1 MKMPISEVVDRY
13 TITLI
18 RKKKTDFDVEEEL
31 AAYRKEIEKYNGVLD
46 EYIDRLAYYN
56 EVVWDAEARASRD
69 MNLHQH
75 TKEDYIRIGKVSV
88 DIREAN
94 KLRNGV
100 KADIVEATKEGFK
113 ETPINYKKVDYGKN
127 DL

>member
-46 EYIDRLAYYN
+46 EYIDRLSYYN

-69 MNLHQH
+69 MNLNQH
-75 TKEDYIRIGKVSV
+75 TEEDYIRIGKVSV

>member
-1 MKMPISEVVDRY
+1 MPISEVVDRY

-31 AAYRKEIEKYNGVLD
+31 TAYRKEIEKYNGLLD
-46 EYIDRLAYYN
+46 KYIDRLVYYN

-69 MNLHQH
+69 MNLDQH
-75 TKEDYIRIGKVSV
+75 TEEDYIRIGKVSV

-113 ETPINYKKVDYGKN
+113 ETPINYRKVDYGKN
-127 DL
+127 NL

>member
-13 TITLI
+13 TITLL
-18 RKKKTDFDVEEEL
+18 RKRKTEFNVEEEL
-31 AAYRKEIEKYNGVLD
+31 EVYRQEIEKYGGLLD
-46 EYIDRLAYYN
+46 DYIENLLHYN
-56 EVVWDAEARASRD
+56 ELVWDAEARASRD
-69 MNLHQH
+69 MNLQTH
-75 TKEDYIRIGKVSV
+75 TEEDYIRIGKVSV
-88 DIREAN
+88 EIREAN

-113 ETPINYKKVDYGKN
+113 ETPINYRKVDYGKN